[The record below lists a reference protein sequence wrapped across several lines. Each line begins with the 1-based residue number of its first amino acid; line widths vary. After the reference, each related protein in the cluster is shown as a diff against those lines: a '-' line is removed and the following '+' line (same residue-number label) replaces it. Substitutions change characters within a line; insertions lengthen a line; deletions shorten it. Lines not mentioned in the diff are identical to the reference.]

1 VPEEIMSDEFDEILD
16 LSLRATHPRPA
27 ETSGAKAVVA
37 APRLVA
43 RLYTAA
49 NAPLRARLLAC
60 LMRPLGPLGV
70 AGVAAGAF
78 AGFLG
83 RRGVAPT
90 HIDLEGVAR
99 VSSEEVLELARFVEQ
114 VSPEALQHFA
124 GLVSA
129 SQLGLATFSASALVL
144 LYRALHASPE
154 HSTSTRSELPPRA
167 VQPLP

>member
-1 VPEEIMSDEFDEILD
+1 MSDEFDEIID
-16 LSLRATHPRPA
+16 LSLRVQLAEAPATKAAVPA
-27 ETSGAKAVVA
+27 S
-37 APRLVA
+37 RLVA

-60 LMRPLGPLGV
+60 LMRPLGTLGV

-78 AGFLG
+78 AGFLS
-83 RRGVAPT
+83 RRGVA
-90 HIDLEGVAR
+90 HIDLDEVAR

-124 GLVSA
+124 GLISG

-144 LYRALHASPE
+144 LYRTLHTSPVSSTTLPGALPA
-154 HSTSTRSELPPRA
+154 RDGR
-167 VQPLP
+167 PLPGGRS